1 MKYRMLLVLRRSVAV
16 FAALSFLDIGIIAA
30 MCQGAASYHGGL
42 AAAVYVFY
50 LPVMFVIVMAVAV
63 VSSAVAIGCF
73 GWSVLVTWWREDWE

>member
-1 MKYRMLLVLRRSVAV
+1 MKYRMLLVLWRSIAV

-30 MCQGAASYHGGL
+30 MCPGAASHHGGL
-42 AAAVYVFY
+42 VAAVYVFY

-73 GWSVLVTWWREDWE
+73 GWSVLVTWWKEGDA